1 MRPHTVAGLCGMALV
16 AALYV
21 VYSRILQW
29 TGDELG
35 LSWLLAL
42 LLPGVLAGH
51 LSLWRDNDSEL
62 AAREGALAGAITAH
76 FAALL
81 LLSLL
86 ALGVLNTD
94 WAHYARQVGP
104 EIASA
109 VHDAALPA
117 AIVAGAI
124 TAGITYAGCTLAG
137 WLGALVYV
145 AAREPV
151 RSAYCILRK
160 SLGM

>member
-1 MRPHTVAGLCGMALV
+1 MRPHIVAGLCGMMLV
-16 AALYV
+16 GALYI

-29 TGDELG
+29 TGHGLG
-35 LSWLLAL
+35 LPWLLTL

-51 LSLWRDNDSEL
+51 LSPGRDNDSGL
-62 AAREGALAGAITAH
+62 VAREGALAGAITAH

-86 ALGVLNTD
+86 ALGVLNID
-94 WAHYARQVGP
+94 WVRYARQVGP
-104 EIASA
+104 EIAAA

-117 AIVAGAI
+117 TIVAGI
-124 TAGITYAGCTLAG
+124 VTAGITYAGCTLAG
-137 WLGALVYV
+137 WLGALAYI

-151 RSAYCILRK
+151 RSAYGVLRK
-160 SLGM
+160 GLGV